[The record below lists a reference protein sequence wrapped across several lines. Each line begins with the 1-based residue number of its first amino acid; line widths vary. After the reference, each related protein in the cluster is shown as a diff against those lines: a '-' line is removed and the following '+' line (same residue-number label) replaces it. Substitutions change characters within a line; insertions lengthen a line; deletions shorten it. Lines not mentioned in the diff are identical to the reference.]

1 MNESTTPTIEEQYIA
16 SYQRQEHD
24 TAAAWLRTMQ
34 ESALDQFKKLGF
46 PTISNEEWRFTNI
59 APFRKNV
66 LLPAVQQAAR
76 DGEQNQIRQYL
87 ATADAPVIVLLD
99 GFYSDEL
106 SSIPAQSGFTLQ
118 HYSAVSKEKPPD
130 AVTAAM
136 QEVQS
141 AADTHPFAALNL
153 AMLENFVTLEVP
165 AGAQIQS
172 PVHVIHLSRRTSGSQ
187 AQMAYPAFF
196 VHAGAGSS
204 VTLVEAFSGSD
215 EKTYGVVSSTGIVIR
230 EGATV
235 DHVRIQR
242 EGGKAFYFGLLAVRQ
257 ERKSRYTAFSL
268 ALGGAIART
277 DVVIK
282 IDGEEC
288 ETMLDGL
295 YVTAKEQLIDHHT
308 FIEHLHPNCSS
319 REIFKG
325 IVAGKSRAVFNG
337 KIYVHREAQGT
348 DSKQTNKNL
357 LLSDEATVDT
367 KPQLEIFADDVK
379 CTHGATVGGLDAS
392 ALFYLKS
399 RAIGEEAARDLLT
412 LGFAGEVTSFIHNET
427 VRHFVDT
434 LIIAQLQATVTHT
447 ALPDIV
453 H

>member
-1 MNESTTPTIEEQYIA
+1 MNP
-16 SYQRQEHD
+16 
-24 TAAAWLRTMQ
+24 
-34 ESALDQFKKLGF
+34 K
-46 PTISNEEWRFTNI
+46 
-59 APFRKNV
+59 
-66 LLPAVQQAAR
+66 
-76 DGEQNQIRQYL
+76 
-87 ATADAPVIVLLD
+87 
-99 GFYSDEL
+99 
-106 SSIPAQSGFTLQ
+106 
-118 HYSAVSKEKPPD
+118 
-130 AVTAAM
+130 
-136 QEVQS
+136 
-141 AADTHPFAALNL
+141 PFAALNL
-153 AMLENFVTLEVP
+153 AMMENFVTLEIP

-172 PVHVIHLSRRTSGSQ
+172 PVHIVHLSRHASGTQGRMS
-187 AQMAYPAFF
+187 YPALF

-204 VTLVEAFSGSD
+204 VTLVEVFSGSN
-215 EKTYGVVSSTGIVIR
+215 ENIYGVTSTTGVVIR

-242 EGGKAFYFGLLAVRQ
+242 EGGKAFHFGSLAVRQ

-282 IDGEEC
+282 IDGDEC

-308 FIEHLHPNCSS
+308 FIEHLRPNCSS

-379 CTHGATVGGLDAS
+379 CTHGATVGGLDAA
-392 ALFYLKS
+392 ALFYLES
-399 RAIGEEAARDLLT
+399 RAIGEDAARDLLT
-412 LGFAGEVTSFIHNET
+412 LGFASEVTSFIHNET
-427 VRHFVDT
+427 IRRFVDT

-447 ALPDIV
+447 ALPEIV

>member
-1 MNESTTPTIEEQYIA
+1 M
-16 SYQRQEHD
+16 QRVERNRGRLEARCLIRFD
-24 TAAAWLRTMQ
+24 ATAEAVC
-34 ESALDQFKKLGF
+34 F
-46 PTISNEEWRFTNI
+46 PGVE
-59 APFRKNV
+59 
-66 LLPAVQQAAR
+66 QAAR
-76 DGEQNQIRQYL
+76 LTRFVDRRDSKQERVEIEWLISSRGHARLGTEAML
-87 ATADAPVIVLLD
+87 AADRNYWGIENGLHLRLD
-99 GFYSDEL
+99 
-106 SSIPAQSGFTLQ
+106 
-118 HYSAVSKEKPPD
+118 
-130 AVTAAM
+130 VTAG
-136 QEVQS
+136 EDRSRVR
-141 AADTHPFAALNL
+141 HPVNALNL
-153 AMLENFVTLEVP
+153 AMMENFVTLEIP

-172 PVHVIHLSRRTSGSQ
+172 PIHVVHLSRHASGSQ

-196 VHAGAGSS
+196 VYAGSGSS

-215 EKTYGVVSSTGIVIR
+215 ENAYGVVSSTGIVIR

-242 EGGKAFYFGLLAVRQ
+242 EGGKAFHFGLLAVRQ
-257 ERKSRYTAFSL
+257 ERKSRYTGFSL
-268 ALGGAIART
+268 AFGGAIART

-282 IDGEEC
+282 IDGDEC

-295 YVTAKEQLIDHHT
+295 YMTAKEQLIDHHT

-379 CTHGATVGGLDAS
+379 CTHGATVGGLDAA

-399 RAIGEEAARDLLT
+399 RAIDEEAARDLLT

-427 VRHFVDT
+427 IRHFVDT
-434 LIIAQLQATVTHT
+434 FIIAQLRATVTHT
-447 ALPDIV
+447 ALPEIV